1 MLDGPADDRVGAR
14 VVLAT
19 DAETEA
25 AAVREMVAATTRA
38 LEAIGLGDHYP
49 ASVELER
56 VA

>member
-1 MLDGPADDRVGAR
+1 MS
-14 VVLAT
+14 AT
-19 DAETEA
+19 EAESEA

-38 LEAIGLGDHYP
+38 LEAIGLGGHYP